1 MYYLTGISVLLLT
14 AAIGCTEPMIDD
26 SKGQDVTKTPDII
39 INVNN
44 TNTNNINSTDT
55 DNITFVDNSTLTAT
69 ATASA
74 TATACATA
82 SDNSTDNSTDNCTT
96 AIFFD
101 AYKNNF

>member
-1 MYYLTGISVLLLT
+1 MYYLTGISVVLLT

-82 SDNSTDNSTDNCTT
+82 TDNSTDNSTDNCTT

-101 AYKNNF
+101 AYKDNF

>member
-1 MYYLTGISVLLLT
+1 MYYFTGLSILLL
-14 AAIGCTEPMIDD
+14 AGAIGCTEPMIDD

-39 INVNN
+39 INVTN

-82 SDNSTDNSTDNCTT
+82 TDNSTDNSTDNCTT

>member
-1 MYYLTGISVLLLT
+1 MYYLTGISVLLI
-14 AAIGCTEPMIDD
+14 AAAMGCTEPMIDD

-74 TATACATA
+74 TATACASAT
-82 SDNSTDNSTDNCTT
+82 DNSTDNSTDNCTS

>member
-1 MYYLTGISVLLLT
+1 MYYLTGISVLLI
-14 AAIGCTEPMIDD
+14 AAAMGCTEPMIDD

-55 DNITFVDNSTLTAT
+55 DNITFIDNSTLTAT

-74 TATACATA
+74 TANACATA
-82 SDNSTDNSTDNCTT
+82 TDNSTDNSTDNCTT

>member
-1 MYYLTGISVLLLT
+1 MYYLTSLSILLL
-14 AAIGCTEPMIDD
+14 AGAIGCTEPMIDD

-69 ATASA
+69 ATA

-82 SDNSTDNSTDNCTT
+82 TDNSTDNSTDNCTT
-96 AIFFD
+96 SIFFD

>member
-1 MYYLTGISVLLLT
+1 MYYLTGISVLLI
-14 AAIGCTEPMIDD
+14 AAAMGCTEPMIDD

-82 SDNSTDNSTDNCTT
+82 TDNSTDNSTDNCTT

>member
-1 MYYLTGISVLLLT
+1 MYYFTGLSILLL
-14 AAIGCTEPMIDD
+14 AGAIGCTEPMIDD

-55 DNITFVDNSTLTAT
+55 DNITFVDNSALTAT
-69 ATASA
+69 ATA

-82 SDNSTDNSTDNCTT
+82 TDNSTDNSTDNCTT

>member
-1 MYYLTGISVLLLT
+1 MYYFTGLSILLL
-14 AAIGCTEPMIDD
+14 AGAIGCTEPMIDD

-69 ATASA
+69 ATA

-82 SDNSTDNSTDNCTT
+82 TDNSTDNSTDNCTT